1 MAEVSETLQR
11 LGLRACPVCGSV
23 ESLDMSE
30 FPVFL
35 ADGRFPA
42 EPGADLTFAVQI
54 ECGTCGHVMLFNA
67 LRYRTGDEKILM
79 LELTE
84 DEESSLGE

>member
-11 LGLRACPVCGSV
+11 LGLRACPVCGSR
-23 ESLDMSE
+23 ESLEMSD

-42 EPGADLTFAVQI
+42 EPGADLTFAVRV
-54 ECGTCGHVMLFNA
+54 ECGTYGHVMLFNSQ
-67 LRYRTGDEKILM
+67 RYRTGDEKILM
-79 LELTE
+79 LGLTE

>member
-1 MAEVSETLQR
+1 
-11 LGLRACPVCGSV
+11 
-23 ESLDMSE
+23 MSP

-35 ADGRFPA
+35 ADGRSPT
-42 EPGADLTFAVQI
+42 EPGADLTLAVRV
-54 ECGTCGHVMLFNA
+54 ECGTCGHVMLFNSQ
-67 LRYRTGDEKILM
+67 RYRTGDEKILM